1 MKMISE
7 HSVPVGLV
15 GRQVASA
22 DLAGHAPSADPGPVL
37 HSQRALGKKI
47 NCHISHTIR
56 TMDKNALVKKISD
69 KDMVAQ
75 FSPLL
80 PPGPNL

>member
-7 HSVPVGLV
+7 HSEPVGLV

-37 HSQRALGKKI
+37 HSQRALGKNKLSYI
-47 NCHISHTIR
+47 TYDTYN
-56 TMDKNALVKKISD
+56 
-69 KDMVAQ
+69 
-75 FSPLL
+75 
-80 PPGPNL
+80 G